1 MNKEFV
7 RRGRTIEMIVADQY
21 LRRVMG
27 TDSTWD
33 PTGKSEGFGSNP
45 SRR

>member
-1 MNKEFV
+1 MNKELV
-7 RRGRTIEMIVADQY
+7 RRSTEMIIAEQY
-21 LRRVMG
+21 LRQVVG